1 MAFSPASSGL
11 YISDNKQVVACQKSS
26 FSNSRARHSC
36 HPVSALLLSYSEINL
51 QCTYTFKQQS
61 FPARFPQWENG
72 DVPVLLHDVEAYG
85 VLCNSVCFFV
95 PPVLQVCQGAS
106 RGRGTVSVPFV
117 WLSISNAQTAKA
129 NFMKLVREGGP
140 TEIWSWSRWL

>member
-1 MAFSPASSGL
+1 M
-11 YISDNKQVVACQKSS
+11 
-26 FSNSRARHSC
+26 
-36 HPVSALLLSYSEINL
+36 
-51 QCTYTFKQQS
+51 
-61 FPARFPQWENG
+61 
-72 DVPVLLHDVEAYG
+72 LLHDVVAYG
-85 VLCNSVCFFV
+85 VLCNSICFFV

-140 TEIWSWSRWL
+140 TEIWSCPDGFKTVRWVAGHEGCVF